1 MYWVLRSFQLT
12 SDPATCCGQGQ
23 YHTGTSWTR
32 LGLSWICWY
41 FLKENLKVH
50 YVFILLLAESCSWM
64 LLLEF
69 EIVCAN
75 VKINSCS
82 VVRYMNTVSGF
93 QYHFPYLTRTT
104 ILMIIIW
111 VKSDDRFIVVWPQHA
126 RTPPHFPDWADQPN
140 MAQYGHKYAH
150 ELSPI
155 SIKSIMTPLH
165 SLRRSHIVPTTSNLF
180 IRKCLLTTPSNICL
194 ITSSKLSRT

>member
-1 MYWVLRSFQLT
+1 MYGLALNKAHSRINLFLQYSKPSFYQKQLIKREFK
-12 SDPATCCGQGQ
+12 S
-23 YHTGTSWTR
+23 SIR
-32 LGLSWICWY
+32 R
-41 FLKENLKVH
+41 N
-50 YVFILLLAESCSWM
+50 ILLIAESCSWM

-82 VVRYMNTVSGF
+82 VVRYTHYTVSGF

-126 RTPPHFPDWADQPN
+126 RRHIFQTGA
-140 MAQYGHKYAH
+140 AQYG
-150 ELSPI
+150 PI
-155 SIKSIMTPLH
+155 WPQ
-165 SLRRSHIVPTTSNLF
+165 
-180 IRKCLLTTPSNICL
+180 IC
-194 ITSSKLSRT
+194 S

>member
-1 MYWVLRSFQLT
+1 MQLKNGFKFQ
-12 SDPATCCGQGQ
+12 S
-23 YHTGTSWTR
+23 
-32 LGLSWICWY
+32 I
-41 FLKENLKVH
+41 
-50 YVFILLLAESCSWM
+50 FILLIAESCSWM

-126 RTPPHFPDWADQPN
+126 RRHIFQTGA
-140 MAQYGHKYAH
+140 AQYG
-150 ELSPI
+150 PI
-155 SIKSIMTPLH
+155 WPQICSW
-165 SLRRSHIVPTTSNLF
+165 IVPHFNQVHHDTIALPQTVAHCSNQF
-180 IRKCLLTTPSNICL
+180 KFVHKQGIWIPL
-194 ITSSKLSRT
+194 IMW